1 MATSIVVSA
10 DANGDLYEI
19 FSDGTRKLKEAG
31 YNDRVLGKDWWRNPN
46 PITGP
51 QTATTPPM
59 TTTPAT
65 PALVSTIASISTAV
79 ATNTVKTATPDVI
92 LFDDEI
98 VPIEIMTD
106 LIFENIGG
114 QELIN
119 IARGDIING
128 QKVTYQPIKNISDIE
143 RQYNPNN
150 IIGIQ
155 KTSDTYFANF
165 PIQIKDKTP
174 NVGSGPNGEHVYFDS
189 TTNDLVI
196 NLINIQS
203 DEQVEI
209 QIATDGT
216 IYEAEL

>member
-1 MATSIVVSA
+1 MATSIGVSA
-10 DANGDLYEI
+10 DANGDLYEL

-31 YNDRVLGKDWWRNPN
+31 YNNRVLGANWKTSTN
-46 PITGP
+46 
-51 QTATTPPM
+51 QTIATTSI

-65 PALVSTIASISTAV
+65 PALTVNTLSSSV
-79 ATNTVKTATPDVI
+79 GTNTVKTATPDII
-92 LFDDEI
+92 LFDDGA
-98 VPIEIMTD
+98 VPIEVMAD
-106 LIFENIGG
+106 LIFEDIGG

-128 QKVTYQPIKNISDIE
+128 QKVTYHPIKNISDIE

-150 IIGIQ
+150 IISLQ

-165 PIQIKDKTP
+165 SIQIKDKIP
-174 NVGSGPNGEHVYFDS
+174 NVGSGPNGEHVYLDS
-189 TTNDLVI
+189 INSDLIIDVTNMQ
-196 NLINIQS
+196 N

-209 QIATDGT
+209 QIGTSGT

>member
-1 MATSIVVSA
+1 MATSIGVST
-10 DANGDLYEI
+10 DANGDLYEL

-31 YNDRVLGKDWWRNPN
+31 YNNRVLGANWK
-46 PITGP
+46 TSTT
-51 QTATTPPM
+51 QTTATASIA
-59 TTTPAT
+59 TTPAT
-65 PALVSTIASISTAV
+65 PALVSPLSSISASV
-79 ATNTVKTATPDVI
+79 ATNTVKTASPSII

-106 LIFENIGG
+106 LIFEDIGG

-119 IARGDIING
+119 IARGDIVNG
-128 QKVTYQPIKNISDIE
+128 QKITYQPIKNISDIE

-150 IIGIQ
+150 IISLQ

-174 NVGSGPNGEHVYFDS
+174 NTGSGPNGENVYLS
-189 TTNDLVI
+189 SVGNDLIIDVI
-196 NLINIQS
+196 NMQN

>member
-1 MATSIVVSA
+1 MA
-10 DANGDLYEI
+10 
-19 FSDGTRKLKEAG
+19 
-31 YNDRVLGKDWWRNPN
+31 ND
-46 PITGP
+46 I
-51 QTATTPPM
+51 

-65 PALVSTIASISTAV
+65 PTLSSTLSSISASV
-79 ATNTVKTATPDVI
+79 ATNTVKTATPDII
-92 LFDDEI
+92 LFDDGI

-106 LIFENIGG
+106 LIFEDIGG

-128 QKVTYQPIKNISDIE
+128 QKITYQPIKNISDIE

-150 IIGIQ
+150 IISLQ

-165 PIQIKDKTP
+165 PIQIKDKVP
-174 NVGSGPNGEHVYFDS
+174 NIGSGPNGEYVYLDS
-189 TTNDLVI
+189 ISNDLIINVI
-196 NLINIQS
+196 NMQN

-209 QIATDGT
+209 QIGTDGT

>member
-1 MATSIVVSA
+1 MAKSIGFA
-10 DANGDLYEI
+10 QLTNGGLYEI
-19 FSDGTRKLKEAG
+19 FDDGTQVLREAG
-31 YNDRVLGKDWWRNPN
+31 YRERIENMVKTLNS
-46 PITGP
+46 
-51 QTATTPPM
+51 TTNSI

-65 PALVSTIASISTAV
+65 PAV
-79 ATNTVKTATPDVI
+79 ATASASSSAATSAVKVATPDII
-92 LFDDEI
+92 LFDDET

-128 QKVTYQPIKNISDIE
+128 QKITYQPIKNISDIE

-150 IIGIQ
+150 IVGLQ
-155 KTSDTYFANF
+155 NTSDTYFANF
-165 PIQIKDKTP
+165 PIQIKDKIP
-174 NVGSGPNGEHVYFDS
+174 NAGSGPNGEYVYFNS
-189 TTNDLVI
+189 INNDLTIDVV
-196 NLINIQS
+196 NMQN

-209 QIATDGT
+209 QIGTDGT